1 MLNVPTTAVAR
12 KPAYIYRCLFA
23 LATTNAP
30 VATILEAGGVV
41 CAKAYHI
48 HRLTLERKNKIQKSW
63 RRLDLN
69 RCERRGKTL
78 PGKISQSPL
87 SSYSTGSRPRSIII
101 PKPSWT
107 LSQLATEEV
116 TKRQGFHG
124 QVKKTSSVGDSDIV
138 HHDWEEPE
146 AAVSNF
152 DANIVGYRNREKFA
166 AMVK

>member
-1 MLNVPTTAVAR
+1 MLNIPTTAVAR
-12 KPAYIYRCLFA
+12 KPAYIYRRLFA

-48 HRLTLERKNKIQKSW
+48 HRLTIERKNKIQKSW

-69 RCERRGKTL
+69 RCERRGKKL

-87 SSYSTGSRPRSIII
+87 SSYSTSRPPSIII

-107 LSQLATEEV
+107 LSQLPTKEV
-116 TKRQGFHG
+116 TKRQSFYGLAT
-124 QVKKTSSVGDSDIV
+124 KTSSVGDSDIV
-138 HHDWEEPE
+138 HHDWEEPQ

-152 DANIVGYRNREKFA
+152 DANIVGYRNREKFVA
-166 AMVK
+166 TVK